1 MKNQLIHFQKNNNI
15 KKKIVVT
22 LIWIF
27 SLLTIALLF
36 AIAYQELIYGQITN
50 QSDVVGTL
58 LEVTIGI
65 FLIGG
70 LLLSSKTARWIIL
83 LIAYITFLS
92 PFVKY
97 IMFKLFVPEMDN
109 SFLTSPIVL
118 NIIMSIAIITLLN
131 NGIVLKL
138 FSLKK
143 DKRLRIKEQVY
154 FLGLAI
160 FLISIYVYY
169 IYIPILY
176 KNSLL
181 ATI

>member
-1 MKNQLIHFQKNNNI
+1 MKKKLIHFKRENNI

-50 QSDVVGTL
+50 RSDVLGTL
-58 LEVTIGI
+58 LGVTIGI
-65 FLIGG
+65 FLIWG
-70 LLLSSKTARWIIL
+70 LLLSSKTARWTIL

-109 SFLTSPIVL
+109 SFLTSSIVL
-118 NIIMSIAIITLLN
+118 NIIMSISIIILLLN
-131 NGIVLKL
+131 GTALKL

-143 DKRLRIKEQVY
+143 DKKLRIKEQVY

-160 FLISIYVYY
+160 FLIAIYIYY

-176 KNSLL
+176 KSSLL
-181 ATI
+181 STI